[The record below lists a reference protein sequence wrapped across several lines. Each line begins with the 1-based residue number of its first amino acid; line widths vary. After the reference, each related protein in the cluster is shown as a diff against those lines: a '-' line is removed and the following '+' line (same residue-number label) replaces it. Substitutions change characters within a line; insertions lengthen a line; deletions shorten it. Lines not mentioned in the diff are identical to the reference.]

1 MHLTRTI
8 WMLLTM
14 GCNNMEIKN
23 LGGVFVAYNSA
34 GIEVARSK
42 SKYYLKQKIDGYVDE
57 PSVDNKAVEFPINQ
71 RFDFVGKIVD
81 MIAKRI
87 TPSVVIT
94 GEGGL
99 GKTHTVIESL
109 ERAGLRNV
117 TDLIA
122 DVDIGSVE
130 TDETMFVVIKGYSTP
145 KGLFKLLYE
154 HRNATVVFDDCDSIL
169 KDPDALNLLKGALD
183 SYDKRYITW
192 NTSFSD
198 DNIPSMFQ
206 FTGGVIFVSNLTQD
220 KINQAIRSRS
230 MCVDLSMT
238 VDQKIDR
245 MEFIV
250 KRDNFL
256 PNVPSVMKFEAFEF
270 LKTNRNEAREINLR
284 TLINVAKIRQAGDRE
299 WEQLAKYMLVN

>member
-1 MHLTRTI
+1 
-8 WMLLTM
+8 
-14 GCNNMEIKN
+14 MEIKN

-284 TLINVAKIRQAGDRE
+284 TLINVAKIRQAGDSQ

>member
-284 TLINVAKIRQAGDRE
+284 TLINVAKIRQAGDKD

>member
-1 MHLTRTI
+1 
-8 WMLLTM
+8 
-14 GCNNMEIKN
+14 MEIKN

-57 PSVDNKAVEFPINQ
+57 PAVDNKAVEFPINQ
-71 RFDFVGKIVD
+71 RFEFVGKIVD

-99 GKTHTVIESL
+99 GKTHTVIDSL

-250 KRDNFL
+250 NRDNFL

-284 TLINVAKIRQAGDRE
+284 TLINVAKIRQAGDKD

>member
-1 MHLTRTI
+1 
-8 WMLLTM
+8 
-14 GCNNMEIKN
+14 MEIKN
-23 LGGVFVAYNSA
+23 LGGVFVAYNAS

-42 SKYYLKQKIDGYVDE
+42 SKYYLKQKIDGYVDDQV
-57 PSVDNKAVEFPINQ
+57 VDNKAIDFPINQ
-71 RFDFVGKIVD
+71 RFEFVGKIVN
-81 MIAKRI
+81 MIANRI

-122 DVDIGSVE
+122 DVDIGTVT
-130 TDETMFVVIKGYSTP
+130 TDETMFVVVKGYSTA
-145 KGLFKLLYE
+145 KGLFKLLFE
-154 HRNATVVFDDCDSIL
+154 HRNATIVFDDCDSIL

-198 DNIPSMFQ
+198 DNLPSMFQ

-230 MCVDLSMT
+230 MCIDLSMT

-245 MEFIV
+245 MEYIV
-250 KRDNFL
+250 NRDNFL

-284 TLINVAKIRQAGDRE
+284 TLINVAKIRQAGDKD

>member
-57 PSVDNKAVEFPINQ
+57 PAVDNKAVEFPINQ
-71 RFDFVGKIVD
+71 RFEFVGKIVD

-99 GKTHTVIESL
+99 GKTHTVIDSL

-250 KRDNFL
+250 NRDNFL

-284 TLINVAKIRQAGDRE
+284 TLINVAKIRQAGDKD

>member
-1 MHLTRTI
+1 
-8 WMLLTM
+8 
-14 GCNNMEIKN
+14 MEIKN
-23 LGGVFVAYNSA
+23 LNGVFVAYNAS
-34 GIEVARSK
+34 GIEIARSK
-42 SKYYLKQKIDGYVDE
+42 SKYYLKQKVQGIE
-57 PSVDNKAVEFPINQ
+57 ETPSVDSKSIEFPINQ
-71 RFDFVGKIVD
+71 RFDFVGKIVN
-81 MIAKRI
+81 MIANRI

-122 DVDIGSVE
+122 DVDIGTVT
-130 TDETMFVVIKGYSTP
+130 TDESMFVVVKGYSTA
-145 KGLFKLLYE
+145 KGLFKLLFE
-154 HRNATVVFDDCDSIL
+154 HRNATIVFDDCDSIL

-198 DNIPSMFQ
+198 DNLPSMFQ

-230 MCVDLSMT
+230 MCIDLSMT

-245 MEFIV
+245 MSFILNQ
-250 KRDNFL
+250 DNFL
-256 PNVPSVMKFEAFEF
+256 PSVPSIVKYDAFEF
-270 LKTNRNEAREINLR
+270 LKANRNEAREINLR
-284 TLINVAKIRQAGDRE
+284 TLINLAKIRQTGDGE

>member
-1 MHLTRTI
+1 
-8 WMLLTM
+8 
-14 GCNNMEIKN
+14 MEIKN
-23 LGGVFVAYNSA
+23 LGGVFVAYNAS

-42 SKYYLKQKIDGYVDE
+42 SKYYLKQKIDRYVDDQV
-57 PSVDNKAVEFPINQ
+57 VDNKAIDFPINQ
-71 RFDFVGKIVD
+71 RFEFVGKIVN
-81 MIAKRI
+81 MIANRI

-122 DVDIGSVE
+122 DVDIGTVT
-130 TDETMFVVIKGYSTP
+130 TDETMFVVVKGYSTA
-145 KGLFKLLYE
+145 KGLFKLLFE
-154 HRNATVVFDDCDSIL
+154 HRNATIVFDDCDSIL

-198 DNIPSMFQ
+198 DNLPSMFQ

-230 MCVDLSMT
+230 MCIDLSMT

-245 MEFIV
+245 MDYIV
-250 KRDNFL
+250 NRDNFL

-284 TLINVAKIRQAGDRE
+284 TLINVAKIRQAGDKD

>member
-1 MHLTRTI
+1 
-8 WMLLTM
+8 
-14 GCNNMEIKN
+14 MEIKN
-23 LGGVFVAYNSA
+23 LGGVFVAYNAS

-42 SKYYLKQKIDGYVDE
+42 SKYYLKQKIDGYVDDQV
-57 PSVDNKAVEFPINQ
+57 VDNKAIDFPINQ
-71 RFDFVGKIVD
+71 RFEFVGKIVN
-81 MIAKRI
+81 MIANRI

-122 DVDIGSVE
+122 DVDIGTVT
-130 TDETMFVVIKGYSTP
+130 TDETMFVVVKGYSTA
-145 KGLFKLLYE
+145 KGLFKLLFE
-154 HRNATVVFDDCDSIL
+154 HRNATIVFDDCDSIL

-198 DNIPSMFQ
+198 DNLPSMFQ

-230 MCVDLSMT
+230 MCIDLSMT

-245 MEFIV
+245 MDYIV
-250 KRDNFL
+250 NRDNFL

-284 TLINVAKIRQAGDRE
+284 TLINVAKIRQAGDKD

>member
-1 MHLTRTI
+1 
-8 WMLLTM
+8 
-14 GCNNMEIKN
+14 
-23 LGGVFVAYNSA
+23 
-34 GIEVARSK
+34 
-42 SKYYLKQKIDGYVDE
+42 LKQKIDGYVDE

-284 TLINVAKIRQAGDRE
+284 TLINVAKIRQAGDSQ